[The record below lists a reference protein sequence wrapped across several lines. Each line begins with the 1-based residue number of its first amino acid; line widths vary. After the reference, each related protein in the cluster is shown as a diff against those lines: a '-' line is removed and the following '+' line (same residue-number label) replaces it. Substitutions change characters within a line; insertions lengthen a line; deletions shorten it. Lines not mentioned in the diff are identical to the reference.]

1 MAVLSRQKLIPF
13 LLTAIFLLLQVMA
26 TVTAWSPPQLQ
37 KSISTSNKA
46 TSTSASRRGFFV
58 GAAACFTSIGLMGG
72 ANEAQAVKPRNEMLC
87 GTGFFTNIWQYKCT
101 DLGDIE
107 DEGKIKAMSTEEESK
122 MDSLMGKLGMAGGE
136 SPVGE
141 GSGSTK
147 VDSPQPSRSKE

>member
-26 TVTAWSPPQLQ
+26 TVTAWTPPQSQ
-37 KSISTSNKA
+37 KS
-46 TSTSASRRGFFV
+46 TSTSTSSRRGFLV
-58 GAAACFTSIGLMGG
+58 GAAAWFTSVGLMGG

-107 DEGKIKAMSTEEESK
+107 DEGKIKAMSAEEEAK
-122 MDSLMGKLGMAGGE
+122 MDTLMGKLGMPGGE

-141 GSGSTK
+141 DIGSKKTEST
-147 VDSPQPSRSKE
+147 QPRRSKE